1 MKTLKY
7 RKRNFKKTKRGG
19 DDSLKEKIEK
29 KEKTEKKEEENVFQK
44 LLNSLK
50 PKNKEDEKIKE
61 SSENWDDDFDFD
73 YKNILR
79 QSKTKRQSK
88 NVHIIILS
96 PPYKELVMI
105 YHSIPK
111 ILTVSNIKKVF
122 KELPFDKI
130 ELKENDDFSKK
141 FDKIKTNAKYLNNS
155 NMLKEFFQLKNLV
168 ETERKKALNN
178 KDYKVKK
185 LQPLKGGKSRR
196 VKKGN
201 QLKKTRKVKKVK
213 KTRKV

>member
-19 DDSLKEKIEK
+19 DDSLKEKIDK
-29 KEKTEKKEEENVFQK
+29 REKTEKKEEENVFQK

-50 PKNKEDEKIKE
+50 PKKENEKIKE
-61 SSENWDDDFDFD
+61 SSEDWDDDFDFD

-88 NVHIIILS
+88 NVHTIILT
-96 PPYKELVMI
+96 PPYKELVMT

-122 KELPFDKI
+122 NELPFDKI
-130 ELKENDDFSKK
+130 ELKENDNFLKK

-185 LQPLKGGKSRR
+185 LQLLKGGKSRR
-196 VKKGN
+196 VKKRN
-201 QLKKTRKVKKVK
+201 QVKNKKSKKTRKL
-213 KTRKV
+213 